1 MKLNKTKWKFGLCE
15 ICILWNENLYFAEWK
30 SVFHEM
36 MKIFIFSQNIDFHFI
51 PFCFVLF
58 TNYSKPHTPVSP
70 VLEPTA
76 GSPHW

>member
-1 MKLNKTKWKFGLCE
+1 MAHCNLQNE
-15 ICILWNENLYFAEWK
+15 IKQNISLWNENLYFAEWK

-58 TNYSKPHTPVSP
+58 HK
-70 VLEPTA
+70 LQ
-76 GSPHW
+76 